1 MENQGRTTTPEGGR
15 IGLLSSGGN
24 EIKLYRRIV
33 YTIHCPATIKAVK
46 MCPRK
51 DIEGAVGYVSLK
63 PTVVAA
69 DCSRSA
75 QGVARPYPYRADWQ
89 RHEWPPSR
97 RWGGHKG
104 GCVLLT

>member
-1 MENQGRTTTPEGGR
+1 M
-15 IGLLSSGGN
+15 LSSEGN

-69 DCSRSA
+69 DLSGSA
-75 QGVARPYPYRADWQ
+75 
-89 RHEWPPSR
+89 
-97 RWGGHKG
+97 
-104 GCVLLT
+104 

>member
-1 MENQGRTTTPEGGR
+1 MGNQGRTTTPEGGR
-15 IGLLSSGGN
+15 IGLLSSEGN

-63 PTVVAA
+63 PTIVAA
-69 DCSRSA
+69 DRFRSA
-75 QGVARPYPYRADWQ
+75 QGVARPTLCRADWQ
-89 RHEWPPSR
+89 RHEWYPF
-97 RWGGHKG
+97 WI
-104 GCVLLT
+104 

>member
-1 MENQGRTTTPEGGR
+1 M
-15 IGLLSSGGN
+15 LSSGGN

-69 DCSRSA
+69 DR
-75 QGVARPYPYRADWQ
+75 
-89 RHEWPPSR
+89 
-97 RWGGHKG
+97 
-104 GCVLLT
+104 